1 MSVKTAILPDVN
13 YLASYLHE
21 LKPDISPIKLQK
33 SLYFLY
39 AYHGAFYNQKA
50 SEEVSEGTL
59 ADNEELFPANF
70 EAWKYG
76 PVIRDVYFKKK
87 SNEYAN
93 EQKIAEAVSVVKRNP
108 EVKKFIDDLFRQLD
122 SVSDFALVDRSHMD
136 DAWKKAFNDGQQ
148 YMDKDMLL
156 REYTEKYVR

>member
-13 YLASYLHE
+13 YLASYLHN

-39 AYHGAFYNQKA
+39 AYHGAFYNQRA
-50 SEEVSEGTL
+50 TETVSEGTPN
-59 ADNEELFPANF
+59 DNIELFKAEF

-76 PVIRDVYFKKK
+76 PVIREVYFKKK
-87 SNEYAN
+87 NNEYN
-93 EQKIAEAVSVVKRNP
+93 DGRKIEEAVSVIEKQP
-108 EVKKFIDDLFRQLD
+108 ETKKFIDDLFRQLD

-136 DAWKKAFNDGQQ
+136 DAWKEAYKSDAI
-148 YMDKDMLL
+148 MDKESLIK
-156 REYTEKYVR
+156 EYAEKYVH